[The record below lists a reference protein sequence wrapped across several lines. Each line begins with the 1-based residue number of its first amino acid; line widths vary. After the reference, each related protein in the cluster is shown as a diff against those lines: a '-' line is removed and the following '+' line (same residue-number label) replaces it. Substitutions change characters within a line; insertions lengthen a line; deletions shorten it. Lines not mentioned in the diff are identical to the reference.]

1 MNWNKRLMST
11 PVIGDITKKI
21 VSAKASREAH
31 SISDHFTQFLQPY
44 VASDQQLK
52 EEAFKIRHNVYC
64 EELAFEDVRDNGQE
78 TDEFDNQSIFSL
90 IKHKPSET
98 FTSCVRL
105 VTSTGLDE
113 LLPIEKYC
121 MDSIT
126 NEDLSP
132 KRFNRAEIAEISRLA
147 VKSDFRRRK
156 ADHFKGS
163 GTGVIKESS
172 YSETEL
178 RCFPFIAI
186 GLYMA
191 AATMGMNTGIRH
203 VYVMMEPRLAR
214 SMKFIG
220 ITFQQLGAPVDYHGL
235 RAPYYINPE
244 IFMKNLS
251 PGFKS
256 LYRTIEKDIC
266 SQLVQLEPT
275 NRT

>member
-1 MNWNKRLMST
+1 MNWNKRLLDT
-11 PVIGDITKKI
+11 PIIGGITKKI
-21 VSAKASREAH
+21 VSVKASKEAH
-31 SISDHFTQFLQPY
+31 SIADHFTQFLQPH
-44 VASDQQLK
+44 VAVNQELK

-64 EELAFEDVRDNGQE
+64 EELAFEDVRENGQE
-78 TDEFDNQSIFSL
+78 TDEFDRQSIFSL
-90 IKHKPSET
+90 IKHKPSDT

-105 VTSTGLDE
+105 VTSKGPDE

-126 NEDLSP
+126 NEKLSP
-132 KRFNRAEIAEISRLA
+132 KRFNRSEIAEISRLA
-147 VKSDFRRRK
+147 VKADFRRRK
-156 ADHFKGS
+156 ADNYKGS
-163 GTGVIKESS
+163 GTGVISENT

-191 AATMGMNTGIRH
+191 AATIGMNTGIRH

-220 ITFQQLGAPVDYHGL
+220 ITFQQLGEPVDYHGL

-256 LYRTIEKDIC
+256 LYKSIEKDMRL
-266 SQLVQLEPT
+266 QLNQLDLI
-275 NRT
+275 

>member
-1 MNWNKRLMST
+1 MNWNKRLLNT
-11 PVIGDITKKI
+11 PIIGVITKKI

-31 SISDHFTQFLQPY
+31 SISDHFTEFLQPH
-44 VASDQQLK
+44 VALNQELR

-64 EELAFEDVRDNGQE
+64 EELAFEDIRENGQE
-78 TDEFDNQSIFSL
+78 TDEFDCQSLFSL
-90 IKHKPSET
+90 IKHKPTET

-105 VTSTGLDE
+105 VTSKGPDE

-126 NEDLSP
+126 NEELSP

-156 ADHFKGS
+156 ADHYMGS
-163 GTGVIKESS
+163 GTGVISEIS

-220 ITFQQLGAPVDYHGL
+220 ITFQQLGPPVDYHGL

-244 IFMKNLS
+244 IFMKDLS

-256 LYRTIEKDIC
+256 LYKTIEKDIC
-266 SQLVQLEPT
+266 LQLKQMDLT
-275 NRT
+275 

>member
-1 MNWNKRLMST
+1 MSWKKRLLNT
-11 PVIGDITKKI
+11 PIIGDITKKI

-31 SISDHFTQFLQPY
+31 SIADHFTEFLQPHIA
-44 VASDQQLK
+44 VDQTLK

-64 EELAFEDVRDNGQE
+64 EELAFEDVRENGQE
-78 TDEFDNQSIFSL
+78 TDEFDAQSLFSL
-90 IKHKPSET
+90 IKHKPTET

-105 VTSTGLDE
+105 VTSNGPDQ

-121 MDSIT
+121 MSSIT
-126 NEDLSP
+126 NQELSP
-132 KRFNRAEIAEISRLA
+132 ERFNRTEIAEISRLA

-156 ADHFKGS
+156 ADHYKGS
-163 GTGVIKESS
+163 GTGVISETS

-220 ITFQQLGAPVDYHGL
+220 ITFQQLGPTVNYHGS
-235 RAPYYINPE
+235 RAPYYISPE
-244 IFMKNLS
+244 IFMTNLS

-256 LYRTIEKDIC
+256 LYNTIEKDIC
-266 SQLVQLEPT
+266 LQLKKMA
-275 NRT
+275 

>member
-1 MNWNKRLMST
+1 MNWNQRFLST
-11 PVIGDITKKI
+11 PIIANITKKI
-21 VSAKASREAH
+21 VSARASREAH
-31 SISDHFTQFLQPY
+31 SISKHFTQFLQPH
-44 VASDQQLK
+44 VAVDQALK

-64 EELAFEDVRDNGQE
+64 EELAFEEVRENGQE
-78 TDEFDNQSIFSL
+78 TDEFDEQSLFSL
-90 IKHKPSET
+90 IKHKPSDT

-105 VTSTGLDE
+105 VTSNGPE
-113 LLPIEKYC
+113 QLLPIEKYC
-121 MDSIT
+121 LDSIT
-126 NEDLSP
+126 NEALSP

-147 VKSDFRRRK
+147 VKADFRRRK
-156 ADHFKGS
+156 ADHYKGS
-163 GTGVIKESS
+163 GTGVISEIS

-220 ITFQQLGAPVDYHGL
+220 ISFQQLGPTVDYHGL

-244 IFMKNLS
+244 IFMKDLS

-256 LYRTIEKDIC
+256 LYKTIEKDIC
-266 SQLVQLEPT
+266 SQLKQMNLT
-275 NRT
+275 

>member
-1 MNWNKRLMST
+1 MNWNKRLLDT
-11 PVIGDITKKI
+11 PIIGNITKKI

-31 SISDHFTQFLQPY
+31 NISDHFTQFLQPC
-44 VASDQQLK
+44 VAVSQTLK

-64 EELAFEDVRDNGQE
+64 EELAFEEIRENGQE
-78 TDEFDNQSIFSL
+78 TDEFDHQSMFSL
-90 IKHKPSET
+90 IKHKPSGT

-105 VTSTGLDE
+105 VTSSGPDE

-121 MDSIT
+121 LDSIT
-126 NEDLSP
+126 NEELSP
-132 KRFNRAEIAEISRLA
+132 KHFNRNEIAEISRLA

-156 ADHFKGS
+156 ADNYKGS
-163 GTGVIKESS
+163 GTGVISEIT

-191 AATMGMNTGIRH
+191 AATMSMNTGIRH

-220 ITFQQLGAPVDYHGL
+220 INFQQLGPPVDYHGL

-256 LYRTIEKDIC
+256 LFSIIEEDIC
-266 SQLVQLEPT
+266 SQLNQLDLA
-275 NRT
+275 

>member
-1 MNWNKRLMST
+1 MNWNKRLLDT
-11 PVIGDITKKI
+11 PIIGGITKRI
-21 VSAKASREAH
+21 ISAKASREAH
-31 SISDHFTQFLQPY
+31 NISDHFTQFLQPY
-44 VASDQQLK
+44 VAIDQLLK

-64 EELAFEDVRDNGQE
+64 EELAFEDVRENGQE
-78 TDEFDNQSIFSL
+78 TDEFDKQSIFSL
-90 IKHKPSET
+90 IKHRPSET

-105 VTSTGLDE
+105 VTSGGPDE

-121 MDSIT
+121 MGSIT
-126 NEDLSP
+126 NEALSP
-132 KRFNRAEIAEISRLA
+132 ERFNRAEIAEISRLA

-156 ADHFKGS
+156 ADHYKGS
-163 GTGVIKESS
+163 GTGVISEIS

-220 ITFQQLGAPVDYHGL
+220 ITFQQLGEPVNYHGL

-244 IFMKNLS
+244 IFMTNLS

-256 LYRTIEKDIC
+256 LYKTIEKDIC
-266 SQLVQLEPT
+266 LQLKKLDLS
-275 NRT
+275 